1 MLMKQYLLPALA
13 ALFILSCSSGSKAEP
28 EIPFVD
34 PGEKT
39 DPTPAEQPSV
49 VTGDATNI
57 TSTAAKIVNK
67 YSGAPSSGAYDR
79 GVYYGTSAD
88 ALTQQ
93 VALNS
98 NKGTSGTF
106 NVQLVSLEPKTTY
119 YYQAYITVWSTD
131 ANKYVDVL
139 GTVKSFTTEDGSGSG
154 GGGEG
159 GGGSIAGLQY
169 LGCYEMPA
177 IDLKNTSACS
187 GSGPETWGTTSWF
200 NYLTGNDNQ
209 MVVTHTYAYNG
220 KQYRNWTALIDK
232 DRKSPLWT
240 AFVMQKDAY
249 PDNNIG
255 RVGNWTYGDDG
266 KSNTDPGIPA
276 AWQKSVASS
285 THSRGHHVASDYRQA
300 CSDANWQT
308 FYWTNQSLQ
317 FQNGFNSGVWSSLE
331 QAVVTNAPSGRDT
344 TYVVVGILF
353 EDPNNIITTNQGTTE
368 LAPSHYYKCL
378 MKCSFDSSGAMTAAK
393 GCAYLFENKT
403 YPNKEAYN
411 NHLTTIDAI
420 EQRSGW
426 DFFTNVPAS
435 LQATAEA
442 QSASIW

>member
-1 MLMKQYLLPALA
+1 MKKFLLPALA
-13 ALFILSCSSGSKAEP
+13 AVVLACSPGAKADP

-34 PGEKT
+34 PSEKT

-49 VTGDATNI
+49 TTGDAANI

-79 GVYYGTSAD
+79 GVYYGKSAD

-93 VALNS
+93 VGLNS

-106 NVQLVSLEPKTTY
+106 NVQLVSLEPATTY
-119 YYQAYITVWSTD
+119 YYQAYITIWSAD

-154 GGGEG
+154 GGES
-159 GGGSIAGLQY
+159 GSVAGLQY

-177 IDLKNTSACS
+177 IDLKNRNACS
-187 GSGPETWGTTSWF
+187 GSGPETWGTTPWF

-209 MVVTHTYAYNG
+209 MVVTHTYPYNG

-232 DRKSPLWT
+232 DKKAPLWS
-240 AFVMQKDAY
+240 AFVMHKDAY
-249 PDNNIG
+249 PDNGIG
-255 RVGNWTYGDDG
+255 RAGDWTYSGG
-266 KSNTDPGIPA
+266 NNTDPGVPA
-276 AWQKSVASS
+276 SWQKSVASS

-331 QAVVTNAPSGRDT
+331 QAVVANAPSAKDT
-344 TYVVVGILF
+344 MYVVVGILF
-353 EDPNNIITTNQGTTE
+353 EDPNNYITTNQGTTE
-368 LAPSHYYKCL
+368 LAPSHFYKCL
-378 MKCSFDSSGAMTAAK
+378 MKCSFDASGTMTAAK

-403 YPNKEAYN
+403 YPNKESYN
-411 NHLTTIDAI
+411 SHLTTIDAI

-426 DFFTNVPAS
+426 DFYTNVPEQ
-435 LQATAEA
+435 LQVTAEA
-442 QSASIW
+442 QSNALW

>member
-1 MLMKQYLLPALA
+1 MKKFLLPALA
-13 ALFILSCSSGSKAEP
+13 AVVLACSPGAKADP

-34 PGEKT
+34 PSEKT

-49 VTGDATNI
+49 TTGDAANI

-67 YSGAPSSGAYDR
+67 YSGAPSSGVYDR
-79 GVYYGTSAD
+79 GVYYGKSAD

-93 VALNS
+93 VGLNS

-106 NVQLVSLEPKTTY
+106 NVQLVSLEPATTY
-119 YYQAYITVWSTD
+119 YYQAYITIWSAD
-131 ANKYVDVL
+131 ANKYVDVM

-154 GGGEG
+154 GGES
-159 GGGSIAGLQY
+159 GSVAGLQY

-177 IDLKNTSACS
+177 IDLKNRNACS
-187 GSGPETWGTTSWF
+187 GSGPETWGTTPWF

-209 MVVTHTYAYNG
+209 MVVTHTYPYNG

-232 DRKSPLWT
+232 DKKAPLWS
-240 AFVMQKDAY
+240 AFVMHKDAY
-249 PDNNIG
+249 PDNGIG
-255 RVGNWTYGDDG
+255 RAGDWTYSGG
-266 KSNTDPGIPA
+266 NNTDPGVPA
-276 AWQKSVASS
+276 SWQKSVASS

-317 FQNGFNSGVWSSLE
+317 FQSGFNSGVWSSLE
-331 QAVVTNAPSGRDT
+331 QAVVANAPSAKDT
-344 TYVVVGILF
+344 MYVVVGILF
-353 EDPNNIITTNQGTTE
+353 EDPNNYITTNQGTTD
-368 LAPSHYYKCL
+368 LAPSHFYKCL
-378 MKCSFDSSGAMTAAK
+378 MKCSFDASGTMTAAK

-403 YPNKEAYN
+403 YPNKESYN
-411 NHLTTIDAI
+411 SHLTTIDAI

-426 DFFTNVPAS
+426 DFYTNVPEQ

-442 QSASIW
+442 QSNALW

>member
-1 MLMKQYLLPALA
+1 MKKFLLPALA
-13 ALFILSCSSGSKAEP
+13 AVVLACSPGAKADP

-34 PGEKT
+34 PSEKT

-49 VTGDATNI
+49 TTGDAANI

-67 YSGAPSSGAYDR
+67 YSGAPSSGVYDR
-79 GVYYGTSAD
+79 GVYYGKSAD

-93 VALNS
+93 VGLNS

-106 NVQLVSLEPKTTY
+106 NVQLVSLEPATTY
-119 YYQAYITVWSTD
+119 YYQAYITIWSAD

-139 GTVKSFTTEDGSGSG
+139 GTVKSFTTEDGGSG
-154 GGGEG
+154 GGGQG
-159 GGGSIAGLQY
+159 GGGSVAGLQY

-177 IDLKNTSACS
+177 IDLKNRNACS
-187 GSGPETWGTTSWF
+187 GSGPETWGTTPWF

-209 MVVTHTYAYNG
+209 MVVTHTYPYNG

-232 DRKSPLWT
+232 DKKAPLWS
-240 AFVMQKDAY
+240 AFVMHKDAY
-249 PDNNIG
+249 PDNGIG
-255 RVGNWTYGDDG
+255 RAGDWTYSGG
-266 KSNTDPGIPA
+266 NNTDPGVPA
-276 AWQKSVASS
+276 SWQKSVASS

-331 QAVVTNAPSGRDT
+331 QAVVANAPSAKDT
-344 TYVVVGILF
+344 MYVVVGILF
-353 EDPNNIITTNQGTTE
+353 EDPNNYITTNQGTTE
-368 LAPSHYYKCL
+368 LAPSHFYKCL
-378 MKCSFDSSGAMTAAK
+378 MKCSFDASGTMTAAK

-403 YPNKEAYN
+403 YPNKESYN
-411 NHLTTIDAI
+411 SHLTTIDAI

-426 DFFTNVPAS
+426 DFYTNVPEQ

-442 QSASIW
+442 QSNALW